1 MSAVVAQPSGASSP
15 RKVAFA
21 SLIGTTIEWYDFFIY
36 STAAVLVFN
45 QLFFPGFDPT
55 TGTLL
60 AFSTFAAGFVARPI
74 GAIVFGHFGDR
85 AGRKP
90 MMVLTILI
98 MGIATVAIGL
108 LPTYGA
114 IGVFAPVLL
123 VVLRL
128 TQGFALGGEWGGA
141 VLMAT
146 EHSPKGRRGYFGSWP
161 QAGVAVG
168 LILAMTLYI
177 PLESMSKDL
186 FMAWGWRV
194 PFLLSA
200 VLVITGLVIR
210 MKVAES
216 PEFDRVKADHGVVRL
231 PVVEVLR
238 THPKQVFLVAGASL
252 APGIFFYLITVY
264 NFVYAGK
271 SGELDSTSMLVLVI
285 VTSAIGFVVTPLA
298 GALSDKF
305 GGQRVYLWGLAL
317 IVIVAFP
324 LYFALDGG
332 TYGFIAVCYFAAT
345 VAVYIP
351 WALTPAYFSTAFD
364 AKVRYSGLSLATTLG
379 NLFGSAIAPLIAGA
393 LFAATNASISTSLY
407 VFVAG
412 AVSIICALLLGRVIR
427 NKASQVRRGSDATGV
442 DEVPAPTYSE

>member
-1 MSAVVAQPSGASSP
+1 
-15 RKVAFA
+15 
-21 SLIGTTIEWYDFFIY
+21 
-36 STAAVLVFN
+36 
-45 QLFFPGFDPT
+45 
-55 TGTLL
+55 
-60 AFSTFAAGFVARPI
+60 
-74 GAIVFGHFGDR
+74 
-85 AGRKP
+85 
-90 MMVLTILI
+90 
-98 MGIATVAIGL
+98 
-108 LPTYGA
+108 
-114 IGVFAPVLL
+114 
-123 VVLRL
+123 
-128 TQGFALGGEWGGA
+128 
-141 VLMAT
+141 
-146 EHSPKGRRGYFGSWP
+146 
-161 QAGVAVG
+161 
-168 LILAMTLYI
+168 
-177 PLESMSKDL
+177 
-186 FMAWGWRV
+186 
-194 PFLLSA
+194 
-200 VLVITGLVIR
+200 
-210 MKVAES
+210 
-216 PEFDRVKADHGVVRL
+216 
-231 PVVEVLR
+231 
-238 THPKQVFLVAGASL
+238 
-252 APGIFFYLITVY
+252 
-264 NFVYAGK
+264 
-271 SGELDSTSMLVLVI
+271 MLVLVI

-427 NKASQVRRGSDATGV
+427 NKASQVRRGSDPTGV

>member
-108 LPTYGA
+108 LPTYDA

-177 PLESMSKDL
+177 PLESMSEDL

-216 PEFDRVKADHGVVRL
+216 PEFSRVKADHGVVRL

-364 AKVRYSGLSLATTLG
+364 ARVRYSGLSLATTLG

-393 LFAATNASISTSLY
+393 LFAATNASVSTSLY

-412 AVSIICALLLGRVIR
+412 TVSIICALLLGRVIR
-427 NKASQVRRGSDATGV
+427 NKALRARRASDATGI
-442 DEVPAPTYSE
+442 DEVPTPTYSE